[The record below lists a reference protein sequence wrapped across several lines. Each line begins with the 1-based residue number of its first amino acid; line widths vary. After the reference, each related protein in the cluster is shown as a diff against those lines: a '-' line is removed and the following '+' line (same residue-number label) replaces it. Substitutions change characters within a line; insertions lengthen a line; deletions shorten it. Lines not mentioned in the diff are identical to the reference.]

1 MEDLV
6 ADFYKGCYER
16 EKQNRNDDFG
26 NLLKLSWQIG
36 SYRSLLSNLLE
47 DMGKENPYISIE
59 YRKERVKFRMAELE
73 KEFNEIFKVDETKN
87 DLH

>member
-1 MEDLV
+1 MRDL
-6 ADFYKGCYER
+6 ANFYKGVYEEER
-16 EKQNRNDDFG
+16 QCRNDNFG
-26 NLLKLSWQIG
+26 NLLKLSGQIG
-36 SYRSLLSNLLE
+36 SYRSLLNNLLI